1 MKNKV
6 LFVCMGNICRSPTA
20 EGILRKMLKMHGLD
34 KEVFVDSAG
43 THAYHVGKNP
53 DPRAQ
58 AAAAK
63 RGYDISQIVSRQITD
78 DDFRKADMIL
88 AMDWDNMTLLQQQCP
103 RQHQH
108 KIQLLMRYS
117 TEHDEAI
124 VPDPY
129 YGGPDGFTTV
139 LNCIEDSC
147 AGLIEVIRRRVT
159 QFAAA

>member
-20 EGILRKMLKMHGLD
+20 EGILRKMLVDAELD
-34 KEVFVDSAG
+34 TDVTVDSAG
-43 THAYHVGKNP
+43 THAYHLGKNP

-63 RGYDISQIVSRQITD
+63 RGYDISELVSRQVSD
-78 DDFRKADMIL
+78 EDFREADMIL
-88 AMDWDNMTLLQQQCP
+88 AMDWDNMSLLQQQCP
-103 RQHQH
+103 RQYQH

-117 TEHDEAI
+117 TEHDEAT

-129 YGGPDGFTTV
+129 YGGPDGFDTV
-139 LNCIEDSC
+139 LNYIEDSC
-147 AGLIEVIRRRVT
+147 NGLIEVMRRRVT

>member
-20 EGILRKMLKMHGLD
+20 EGILRKMLIEAELD
-34 KEVFVDSAG
+34 GDVKVDSAG
-43 THAYHVGKNP
+43 THAYHLGKNP

-63 RGYDISQIVSRQITD
+63 RGYDISELVSRQVTD
-78 DDFRKADMIL
+78 EDFREADMIL
-88 AMDWDNMTLLQQQCP
+88 AMDWDNMSLLQQQCP
-103 RQHQH
+103 RQYQH
-108 KIQLLMRYS
+108 KIQLVMRYS
-117 TEHDEAI
+117 TEHDEAT

-129 YGGPDGFTTV
+129 YGGPDGFDTV
-139 LNCIEDSC
+139 LNYIEDSC
-147 AGLIEVIRRRVT
+147 NGLIEVMRRRVT